1 MSCDCEFFNFGDPVR
16 NRQNP
21 HLTGVVIGD
30 RNWGSE
36 YQVRLADGASTIWWH
51 GFEIEHDPD
60 GEPPAKEDD
69 DTNVVRRL
77 RLLRHSL
84 MLIRLAS
91 TVSVWLS
98 CRSFSPSI
106 RQPRSF

>member
-1 MSCDCEFFNFGDPVR
+1 MTCDCEFFNFGDEVR

-51 GFEIEHDPD
+51 GFEIEHDEEATPL
-60 GEPPAKEDD
+60 AKEDD
-69 DTNVVRRL
+69 DTNVVQVDFTKRRV
-77 RLLRHSL
+77 
-84 MLIRLAS
+84 ITPETNTEGAA
-91 TVSVWLS
+91 
-98 CRSFSPSI
+98 
-106 RQPRSF
+106 

>member
-1 MSCDCEFFNFGDPVR
+1 MTCDCEFFNFGDPVR

-60 GEPPAKEDD
+60 GERPAKEDD
-69 DTNVVRRL
+69 DTNVVKVDFTQRRA
-77 RLLRHSL
+77 
-84 MLIRLAS
+84 MTAE
-91 TVSVWLS
+91 TTTEGAA
-98 CRSFSPSI
+98 
-106 RQPRSF
+106 

>member
-1 MSCDCEFFNFGDPVR
+1 MSCDCDFFNFGDEVR

-51 GFEIEHDPD
+51 GFEIEHD
-60 GEPPAKEDD
+60 EEATPPAKEND
-69 DTNVVRRL
+69 DTNVVQVDFTKGRV
-77 RLLRHSL
+77 
-84 MLIRLAS
+84 ITPDTDTEGAA
-91 TVSVWLS
+91 
-98 CRSFSPSI
+98 
-106 RQPRSF
+106 

>member
-1 MSCDCEFFNFGDPVR
+1 MTCDCEFFNFGDEVR

-60 GEPPAKEDD
+60 GDPPAKEDD
-69 DTNVVRRL
+69 DTNVVQVDFAKRRA
-77 RLLRHSL
+77 
-84 MLIRLAS
+84 MTAE
-91 TVSVWLS
+91 TTTEGAA
-98 CRSFSPSI
+98 
-106 RQPRSF
+106 

>member
-1 MSCDCEFFNFGDPVR
+1 MTCDCDFFNFGDPVR

-21 HLTGVVIGD
+21 HLTGDVIGD

-69 DTNVVRRL
+69 DTNVVKVDFTQRRA
-77 RLLRHSL
+77 
-84 MLIRLAS
+84 MTAE
-91 TVSVWLS
+91 TTTEGAA
-98 CRSFSPSI
+98 
-106 RQPRSF
+106 